1 MKNLSIIIIIISFF
15 MLVYAT
21 IESID
26 IASRKQVGT
35 SDGIYTSYVST
46 SDEIRD
52 RAIFLTKDTTDKL
65 YQIQLLL
72 DSVTA
77 IPYQSKTFQR
87 SLPKQTIEQNF
98 GDCDDKSNLLIS
110 MLHALGIESYFV
122 LVPKHIFIIVP
133 LDDERLAHKK
143 GLWIDGRKYYI
154 LETTATGSQIGF
166 PLQYKLKQIDTILEP
181 FSNTKL
187 DIRDIEWR

>member
-1 MKNLSIIIIIISFF
+1 MKNLSILIIIISFF
-15 MLVYAT
+15 LLVYAT
-21 IESID
+21 VVSLSIV
-26 IASRKQVGT
+26 SRTQVGT
-35 SDGIYTSYVST
+35 DDGIYTSYVSS

-52 RAIFLTKDTTDKL
+52 RAILLTRDTTDKL

-72 DSVTA
+72 DFVTA

-110 MLHALGIESYFV
+110 MLHALSIESYFV

-143 GLWIDGRKYYI
+143 GLCIDGRKYYI
-154 LETTATGSQIGF
+154 LETTAIGSEVGF
-166 PLQYKLKQIDTILEP
+166 PLHYKLKQIDTILEP

-187 DIRDIEWR
+187 DIGDIEWR

>member
-1 MKNLSIIIIIISFF
+1 MKNLSILIIIISFF
-15 MLVYAT
+15 LLVYAT
-21 IESID
+21 VVSLSIV
-26 IASRKQVGT
+26 SRTQVGT
-35 SDGIYTSYVST
+35 DDGIYTSYVSS

-52 RAIFLTKDTTDKL
+52 RAIFLTRDTTDKL

-72 DSVTA
+72 DFVTA

-110 MLHALGIESYFV
+110 MLHALSIESYFV

-143 GLWIDGRKYYI
+143 GLCIDGRKYYI
-154 LETTATGSQIGF
+154 LETTAIGSEVGF
-166 PLQYKLKQIDTILEP
+166 PLHYKLKQIDTILEP

-187 DIRDIEWR
+187 DIGDIEWR

>member
-133 LDDERLAHKK
+133 LDDKRLAHKK